1 MLNDLLD
8 NVFCD
13 FDFKH
18 RCLKQKMEM
27 NIHTV
32 TLQSYEYIYE
42 QSAFSPLQFLS
53 IKTSALPKKHLALH
67 TSQPN
72 MAESL
77 NKEDVMKSLN
87 EIQITEQ
94 VHRHVR
100 KECLVLI
107 FINISQW
114 KEMIAVITSPW

>member
-1 MLNDLLD
+1 
-8 NVFCD
+8 
-13 FDFKH
+13 
-18 RCLKQKMEM
+18 M

-32 TLQSYEYIYE
+32 SLQSYEYIYE